1 MFRPAIQKLSVL
13 IGMALF
19 CVLMVLFSFKSLKD
33 YKKSFYNQ
41 KVTASNYMFNAMK
54 VLRSSF
60 LKIPNKKLDEGEVY
74 IDSNNNKTY
83 DTVEEIINDGRP
95 FSSLDPLETGL
106 VFYQDDLAGNPTSKL
121 STLNPSFAAF
131 IVDLMQKAGLK
142 KISNRSAEP
151 NVAIAFSSSFPGA
164 NIAVLSAC
172 RAMNI
177 EPVIITSLSGS
188 NYGAISYDE
197 FSWLDMEKILIDQ
210 KIFPSTF
217 QSKAV
222 SVGKGSDIGIGLDSQ
237 SIAKIKENIKKYDID
252 FIFRENETDLS
263 YYIDARMNIYDL
275 KNDFAPY
282 DLFINVGGGH
292 ASIGSNENIRKSHG
306 ILSSIF
312 LEEIYEKDFD
322 DCVLNR
328 FSNSPNYSAPA
339 INIIDIKNLISGKLP
354 EINLSGGDFS
364 IDWTKTN
371 WVDDNINSHNW
382 FLSSKETANLFIDR
396 KYNFWIVI
404 PCLTASLILVL
415 SVGIYSH
422 FQIKRR
428 MSSYEPD

>member
-1 MFRPAIQKLSVL
+1 VFRPAIQKLSVL

-19 CVLMVLFSFKSLKD
+19 CILMVFFSFNSLKD

-60 LKIPNKKLDEGEVY
+60 LNIPNQKLDEGEVY

-83 DTVEEIINDGRP
+83 DTGEEIINDGRP

-222 SVGKGSDIGIGLDSQ
+222 SIGRGSDIGIGLDSQ

-275 KNDFAPY
+275 KNDFAPF

-292 ASIGSNENIRKSHG
+292 ASIGSNEKIRKSHG

-328 FSNSPNYSAPA
+328 FSNSPNYSVSA

-354 EINLSGGDFS
+354 EINLSGGEFS

-371 WVDDNINSHNW
+371 WVDDSINNHNW

-422 FQIKRR
+422 FQIKKR